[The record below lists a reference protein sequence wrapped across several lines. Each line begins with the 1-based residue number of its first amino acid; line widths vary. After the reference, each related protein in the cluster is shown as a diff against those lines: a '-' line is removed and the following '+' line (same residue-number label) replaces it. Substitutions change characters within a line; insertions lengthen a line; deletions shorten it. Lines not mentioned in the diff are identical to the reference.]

1 MPLIGPTGQPGGGRT
16 GSRRGALPQ
25 PGGAATIPGMD
36 VASGDPVGSVGA
48 EALARTRTSVH
59 GLAEHVLAV
68 AARAGTR
75 SIRLR
80 TVDGAL
86 STPELPGI
94 PTRLE
99 LRPDGTVVRHPGDHV
114 VPFAGA
120 LGDLARDLGVGFGLV
135 DPPYAPASGC
145 GPDHVVAADP
155 AALALVLDAWRTG
168 DEALRRFDPEQSPV
182 VWPEH
187 LDVAIVRDAVNY
199 GVSPGDG
206 FEPWPYAYVGP
217 HVPRTG
223 AFWNAPF
230 GAARRLAELD
240 GVDGVLAFFAQG
252 RAEAATT
259 P

>member
-1 MPLIGPTGQPGGGRT
+1 MTRELTVEV
-16 GSRRGALPQ
+16 L
-25 PGGAATIPGMD
+25 AA
-36 VASGDPVGSVGA
+36 
-48 EALARTRTSVH
+48 TRTSVH

-80 TVDGAL
+80 TVDGSL
-86 STPELPGI
+86 STPDLPGI
-94 PTRLE
+94 PERLQ
-99 LRPDGTVVRHPGDHV
+99 LRPDGTVVRTPGDHAL
-114 VPFAGA
+114 PFAGP
-120 LGDLARDLGVGFGLV
+120 LGELARDLSVGFGLI
-135 DPPYAPASGC
+135 DPPYPPASGC
-145 GPDHVVAADP
+145 GPDHVAEVDP
-155 AALALVLDAWRTG
+155 AALTLILGAWRVG
-168 DEALRRFDPEQSPV
+168 DEALRRFDPEQAPV

-217 HVPRTG
+217 HEPRTG

-230 GAARRLAELD
+230 GAARRLSELTEPS
-240 GVDGVLAFFAQG
+240 GVDGVLAFFEQG
-252 RAEAATT
+252 RAESTA